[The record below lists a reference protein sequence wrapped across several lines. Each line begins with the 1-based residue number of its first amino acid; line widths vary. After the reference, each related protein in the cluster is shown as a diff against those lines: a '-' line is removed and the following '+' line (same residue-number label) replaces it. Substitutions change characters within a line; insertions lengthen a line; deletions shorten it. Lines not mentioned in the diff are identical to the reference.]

1 MEFQLDQAIE
11 ILRQT
16 PATLR
21 SMLNGLSDEWIKANE
36 GPDSWS
42 PFDIVGHLIHG
53 EETDWLPRLKII
65 LEHGEARPF
74 TPFDRFAQFEKS
86 AGKTLEEISAATPMI
101 AEGVRNSLAIA
112 RLAERRGVEMPITEE
127 MVRGMQPGAIIVDLA
142 AEGGGNCQLTRPGE
156 TVTVHG
162 VTILGPVNL
171 ASTIP
176 YHASQMYAKNVT
188 SFLQN
193 AVTDGE
199 LRLNL
204 EDEIIRDTLLT
215 HEGEVVNPKV
225 RELLGMPASST

>member
-1 MEFQLDQAIE
+1 M
-11 ILRQT
+11 
-16 PATLR
+16 
-21 SMLNGLSDEWIKANE
+21 
-36 GPDSWS
+36 
-42 PFDIVGHLIHG
+42 
-53 EETDWLPRLKII
+53 
-65 LEHGEARPF
+65 
-74 TPFDRFAQFEKS
+74 
-86 AGKTLEEISAATPMI
+86 
-101 AEGVRNSLAIA
+101 
-112 RLAERRGVEMPITEE
+112 
-127 MVRGMQPGAIIVDLA
+127 
-142 AEGGGNCQLTRPGE
+142 
-156 TVTVHG
+156 
-162 VTILGPVNL
+162 TILGPVNL